1 MSSITIH
8 LPIDGFNP
16 IHQEIS
22 LYQSA
27 ILEALQNTESH
38 DGLRLEQAHLLA
50 LLNLIQAFEKAQS
63 SEAERLSAQGGCH
76 DK

>member
-16 IHQEIS
+16 IYQEIS

-27 ILEALQNTESH
+27 ILEALISAESH

-50 LLNLIQAFEKAQS
+50 LFNLLQAFEKAQS

-76 DK
+76 G